1 MRRTRMGA
9 VGLLAAV
16 SLVMTGMT
24 GPAGADGDPAPP
36 DRSWAQEARA
46 AQEAGIKKTSGGDA
60 AKAPAPTKADI
71 AAGKQ
76 SAEDLTG
83 DITFSTPGGTF
94 QNEVSVSLST
104 TIADAQIR
112 YTTNGQLP
120 TASSTVY
127 SGPLRLTSTT
137 QLRAQAFVNGAASG
151 DPGTAVYVARSV
163 NANHDLPLVVLDAYG
178 AGKPDREWADVAAM
192 VMEPEGGTTSLGA
205 APAVSTRAAFHLRG
219 QSSATFE
226 KAPYRIE
233 FRDNEDDDA
242 DYPVLGM
249 PAESDWV
256 LRGPFPDKT
265 LVRDA
270 FAYTL
275 GRELGLQTPRHRF
288 VEVYL
293 NLDGSPLGADDY
305 QGVYMLDENIKQ
317 SPNRLDIAKLKK
329 SDLTE
334 PAVTGG
340 YVMKFDAWAAEEPK
354 LPCSG
359 QECWSDLE
367 VTEPKELQPE
377 QQTWITQYVQKLH
390 NALRSANPSDPQTGY
405 PAYIDVDSF
414 VNLIIL
420 NEMGRQGDSYIR
432 SMYMYKDRGGK
443 LTAGP
448 PWDYDLAFNAIPN
461 GSPVD
466 GWQFQPFFG
475 FGTTDWFLKLMQD
488 PSFNQKVQARWQELR
503 RGVLSDA
510 QLRNRVTQLSSPLA
524 NGAQRNFQKW
534 PKLNTRTV
542 GPFQTQTTQTWQEQ
556 LTLMQNW
563 LVQRANWIDSSGWQ
577 VDQGG
582 GQPPWPTAPGAQE
595 KAAPL
600 LPHLREAAERRQG
613 SSG

>member
-1 MRRTRMGA
+1 MRRKRMGT

-16 SLVMTGMT
+16 SLVMTGLA
-24 GPAGADGDPAPP
+24 GPAGASGDPAPP

-46 AQEAGIKKTSGGDA
+46 AEKTGP
-60 AKAPAPTKADI
+60 AKASDTGAAAPTKATKADI
-71 AAGKQ
+71 AAGEQ

-94 QNEVSVSLST
+94 QNEVSVSLGT

-112 YTTNGQLP
+112 YTTDGQLP
-120 TASSTVY
+120 TASSTLY

-137 QLRAQAFVNGAASG
+137 QLRAQAFVNGTASG

-163 NANHDLPLVVLDAYG
+163 NANHDLPLLVLDAYG
-178 AGKPDREWADVAAM
+178 AGKPDREYRDVAALL
-192 VMEPEGGTTSLGA
+192 MEPQGGTTSLGA
-205 APAVSTRAAFHLRG
+205 APAVATRAGFHLRG
-219 QSSATFE
+219 QSSASFE

-233 FRDNEDDDA
+233 FRDNADKDA

-249 PAESDWV
+249 PADSDWV
-256 LRGPFPDKT
+256 LRSPFPDKT

-275 GRELGLQTPRHRF
+275 GREMGLQTPRHRF

-293 NLDGSPLGADDY
+293 NLDGGPLGADDY
-305 QGVYMLDENIKQ
+305 QGVYVLDENIKV
-317 SPNRLDIAKLKK
+317 SPDRLDIAKLKK
-329 SDLTE
+329 GDLTE

-354 LPCSG
+354 LPCTG

-367 VTEPKELQPE
+367 VTEPNDLQPE
-377 QQTWITQYVQKLH
+377 QKTWITQYVQKLH

-420 NEMGRQGDSYIR
+420 NEMGRQGDSYLR

-448 PWDYDLAFNAIPN
+448 LWDYDLGFNAIPN

-503 RGVLSDA
+503 SGVLSDA
-510 QLRNRVTQLSSPLA
+510 QLRNRVTQLTSPLA

-534 PKLNTRTV
+534 PNLNTRQV

-563 LVQRANWIDSSGWQ
+563 LVQRAAWIDSSGWE
-577 VDQGG
+577 VGETG
-582 GQPPWPTAPGAQE
+582 TPPWPPAAGAQ
-595 KAAPL
+595 KAPL
-600 LPHLREAAERRQG
+600 LPHLRAAAERREG